1 MAHEVTATKYRP
13 QSFETLE
20 GQEFVTAALKN
31 SLENKTIAN
40 AFLLSGPRGVGKTTT
55 ARLLAKGLNCEKG
68 PTGTPCNKCQFCISI
83 TAGNNGDVIEIDGA
97 SNTSINDIKIIQ
109 EEIQYPPVTSRY
121 KVYIIDEVHMLSRN
135 AFNALLKTIEEP
147 PEKVVFIFATTEI
160 NEVPATIKSR
170 CQQFNLRLIPS
181 ELIYKNLELVLKD
194 KQISYDP
201 EAIKWIASEGNGS
214 MRDSYTLLD
223 QIISFC
229 SNEITLKKIQN
240 KLGIAGEEK
249 ISLLVESIIEKNIGS
264 IFSNLNHIL
273 ENGISSEQLL
283 IELIK
288 YFRNLLLI
296 KSNISLKKE
305 IDFDPVFYSDTILS
319 LFTTDDIEN
328 IIEISFLT
336 YEKAR
341 YSIDFKTEL
350 EIFLLKIS
358 KYKDFIRPKQI
369 LRQLASLQDSL
380 TNKSN
385 ISIEKKKFDLIP
397 NTVNQKSIP
406 TENKTHS
413 KQKIILEADKSD
425 LLKTLIEILVDK
437 DFELHK
443 AIQNVILIE
452 EDGFTITLHL
462 NREMFYDL
470 IQKNIQLLTK
480 EINILLGHSFV
491 IKAKLNQE
499 LESKTKKN
507 NSIINKE
514 SIVSI
519 FNGIEI
525 N

>member
-1 MAHEVTATKYRP
+1 M
-13 QSFETLE
+13 
-20 GQEFVTAALKN
+20 
-31 SLENKTIAN
+31 
-40 AFLLSGPRGVGKTTT
+40 
-55 ARLLAKGLNCEKG
+55 
-68 PTGTPCNKCQFCISI
+68 
-83 TAGNNGDVIEIDGA
+83 
-97 SNTSINDIKIIQ
+97 
-109 EEIQYPPVTSRY
+109 
-121 KVYIIDEVHMLSRN
+121 
-135 AFNALLKTIEEP
+135 
-147 PEKVVFIFATTEI
+147 
-160 NEVPATIKSR
+160 KS
-170 CQQFNLRLIPS
+170 
-181 ELIYKNLELVLKD
+181 E
-194 KQISYDP
+194 
-201 EAIKWIASEGNGS
+201 
-214 MRDSYTLLD
+214 
-223 QIISFC
+223 
-229 SNEITLKKIQN
+229 LKKIQN